1 MSVCFHCHEPVLTGQ
16 QFMLKQNEQ
25 ALPFCCAG
33 CKAVAETIFA
43 AGLDSYYQHRAQPAS
58 RSDAAPPEALWQA
71 LARSAE
77 DAGIVQHDG
86 DNTEADFFVEQLQ
99 CPACAWLIERHLRQL
114 PGVSQVQVQLSDR
127 KLTLHWCG
135 GETDMVS
142 LLSALH
148 QIGYQAVPFSAD
160 AMETALAEE
169 QRYLLKRL
177 AVAGFGMMQSMMYA
191 FGLYFDAFSELTL
204 VQENW
209 LRWSSM
215 LVTLPVVLYS
225 GQVFFRR
232 AWSALKMR
240 SVTMDTSVSIAILL
254 AFFASLYATLV
265 QQGQIY
271 FDSVGMFVFLLL
283 LGRFLELRARQ
294 RVITLSGTQHR
305 LLPRLIE
312 RWQDDCWQIS
322 AVSALQSG
330 DRIRIK
336 AGEVCPVDGDL
347 LSSKA
352 TVVESQIT
360 GESDRIGKQVN
371 ARIFAGSLVA
381 DNAIELRVENAG
393 TDTYL
398 SQLSRLSEQA
408 LQHKPGIQLWAD
420 KVARYFIAGILL
432 IAAIVFAVW
441 LFVEPNRALD
451 ITIAVLVVT
460 CPCAL
465 SLALPTAWASAI
477 RFLLQ
482 KGVLIRRAEAMEQL
496 LGVTDIVFD
505 KTGTLTTGE
514 QRVAAMVRNPR
525 HPDAHRAEQLAAS
538 LEHYSTHP
546 LAKALAGVNEQ
557 KLRVDN
563 IQEFPG
569 QGMSGEIDGKPYR
582 IGSAEF
588 IDVADQGIRRQATVV
603 LADEK
608 DWIASFTL
616 TEKMREQTEAT
627 LQWLQSQGYRLH
639 LLSGDN
645 EQRVWH
651 VAQNLPLAQ
660 YRYRCLPEQK
670 MQYVQ
675 ALQKEKRRVLM
686 IGDGV
691 NDAAVLAASDVSMAM
706 GSAADVSRLN
716 ADIILLHDQ
725 LPAIAATLR
734 YAGRTQAIIRQNL
747 SWALLYNVIAIPF
760 ACIGW
765 ISPWLAALGMTASS
779 LWVTLNSCRLAQQ
792 RQWQLQEP
800 MSPPADLSSTP
811 RQPELK
817 PEFGA
822 SRT

>member
-1 MSVCFHCHEPVLTGQ
+1 MSICFHCHEPVLTGQ

-71 LARSAE
+71 LTRSAE

-127 KLTLHWCG
+127 KLTLHWLS

-312 RWQDDCWQIS
+312 RWQDGSWQIS
-322 AVSALQSG
+322 AVSALKSA
-330 DRIRIK
+330 DRIRVK
-336 AGEVCPVDGDL
+336 AGEICPVDGDL

-360 GESDRIGKQVN
+360 GESDRVGKHTN
-371 ARIFAGSLVA
+371 ERIFAGSLVA
-381 DNAIELRVENAG
+381 ESAIELRVENAG
-393 TDTYL
+393 IDTYL

-432 IAAIVFAVW
+432 IAAIVFAAW
-441 LFVEPNRALD
+441 LFVEPDRALD

-546 LAKALAGVNEQ
+546 LAKALAGINEK

-563 IQEFPG
+563 VQEFAG
-569 QGMSGEIDGKPYR
+569 QGMSGEIDGKGYR

-603 LADEK
+603 LADES

-616 TEKMREQTEAT
+616 TEKMREQTEVT
-627 LQWLQSQGYRLH
+627 LQWLQNQGYRLH

-645 EQRVWH
+645 EQRVWL

-760 ACIGW
+760 ACLGW

-800 MSPPADLSSTP
+800 SSQSTEMSPAP

-817 PEFGA
+817 PELGA
-822 SRT
+822 SQT